1 MAEPIFDAMGDVLS
15 RWTMGSPAAP
25 AASIWKAELGT
36 DPAEAE
42 LRLLALTGQFL
53 AVAVTMEP
61 PEALRTMSD
70 VPVLA
75 LPTVPDAVRPLVR
88 RVLAASK
95 DILAEFEILQFVAA
109 RGWTVHPG
117 DWMPPARDN
126 ESTPDVYAPW
136 RDWAE
141 SAASTAKPR
150 GQTPDRITA
159 ENWDDWPPA
168 ARKVALAV
176 LRQRDPAAARAL
188 LEAKLTSENAEPRL
202 RLLELLE
209 SGLSEA
215 DIPFLESI
223 AGSDRAPKVMAF
235 ATSLLAR
242 LSRGGA
248 GSSEDAAELK
258 GFFSVKT
265 KGLLRRTRVI
275 QFENVKTPAQRQRR
289 TVLLGSVDIAWFA
302 GVLGFTGAELIAAW
316 PWYTEYDADRDL
328 IAQVA
333 RSGSDALVMQAAE
346 AVVEGDAT
354 VINRLMPLLPRL
366 TPDRR
371 AALAVALLHKPSC
384 NFKVVARTVAGGS
397 GRLEKPLD
405 TAAGTVLL
413 AAVGRA
419 DAKPA
424 DHVEELYSLGLI
436 TGHASARR
444 TLERLNAAGLVLG
457 DPRLDM
463 LRLNEALEDRGT
475 KP

>member
-1 MAEPIFDAMGDVLS
+1 MAEQIFDTLGEVLS
-15 RWTMGSPAAP
+15 RWSMGSPAAP

-36 DPAEAE
+36 DPVEAE
-42 LRLLALTGQFL
+42 LRLLALSGQFL
-53 AVAVTMEP
+53 GVAVTMEP
-61 PEALRTMSD
+61 PDALRMMPD

-88 RVLAASK
+88 RVLAATK
-95 DILAEFEILQFVAA
+95 DILADFEILQFVAA

-117 DWMPPARDN
+117 DWMPPAKDSA
-126 ESTPDVYAPW
+126 STPDVYAPW

-150 GQTPDRITA
+150 REAPDRITA
-159 ENWDDWPPA
+159 ESWDDWPPA
-168 ARKVALAV
+168 ARRVALAQ

-188 LEAKLTSENAEPRL
+188 LEAKLAGENAEARL
-202 RLLELLE
+202 RLLDLLE
-209 SGLSEA
+209 TGLSEA
-215 DIPFLESI
+215 DIPFLEAV
-223 AGSDRAPKVMAF
+223 AGSDRAAKVKEL

-258 GFFSVKT
+258 GFFSVTT

-289 TVLLGSVDIAWFA
+289 TALLESVDIAWFA

-333 RSGSDALVMQAAE
+333 RSGPDVLVMQAAE
-346 AVVEGDAT
+346 AVVEGDAS

-366 TPDRR
+366 ASDRR
-371 AALAVALLHKPSC
+371 AALAVTVLHKLSC
-384 NFKVVARTVAGGS
+384 NFKIARTIAGGS
-397 GRLEKPLD
+397 GCLEKPLD

-463 LRLNEALEDRGT
+463 LRLNEALQDRIG
-475 KP
+475 